1 MVPLAT
7 SVPTPLLLLTSI
19 GARYPARSSKAT
31 PSCCALMAYFIRC
44 PLSSLTIGPGIGIE
58 VSTHTTQIEPHDYV
72 AELFMA
78 LSQVNTIML
87 DMARDMWGYI
97 RSVHQ
102 KLCRGMRASGFLFGV
117 WGWL

>member
-1 MVPLAT
+1 
-7 SVPTPLLLLTSI
+7 
-19 GARYPARSSKAT
+19 
-31 PSCCALMAYFIRC
+31 MAYVIRC
-44 PLSSLTIGPGIGIE
+44 PSTSLTICPGLGIE

-97 RSVHQ
+97 R
-102 KLCRGMRASGFLFGV
+102 LV
-117 WGWL
+117 WVVQRDACFRFFIWGLGLVVV

>member
-1 MVPLAT
+1 
-7 SVPTPLLLLTSI
+7 
-19 GARYPARSSKAT
+19 
-31 PSCCALMAYFIRC
+31 MAYVIRC
-44 PLSSLTIGPGIGIE
+44 PLSSLTIGPGLGIE

-97 RSVHQ
+97 RSVPQ